1 MQVISYDDVY
11 ELIESKQK
19 ELCPVGR
26 YGRNAVCGTDRE
38 KYDAW
43 EEILDAIA
51 SMDKYE
57 LPPEEQLI
65 ADDVPT
71 NYKIK
76 ICSFDDAC
84 KLKPDMVY
92 KTVPMIFGITKYWDG
107 WGAWKDVNYFDVST
121 ATYSC
126 HDGYSIPVEFV
137 VDKTNN
143 IPDFYPADL

>member
-19 ELCPVGR
+19 ALCPVGR
-26 YGRNAVCGTDRE
+26 YGRNAVYGIDRE

-43 EEILDAIA
+43 EEILEDIA

-57 LPPEEQLI
+57 LPSEEELI
-65 ADDVPT
+65 ADDVTT

-84 KLKPDMVY
+84 KLMPDMVH
-92 KTVPMIFGITKYWDG
+92 KTRQMIYGITKYWDG
-107 WGAWKDVNYFDVST
+107 WGA
-121 ATYSC
+121 
-126 HDGYSIPVEFV
+126 
-137 VDKTNN
+137 
-143 IPDFYPADL
+143 

>member
-19 ELCPVGR
+19 ALCPVGR
-26 YGRNAVCGTDRE
+26 YGRNAVYGIDRE

-43 EEILDAIA
+43 EEILEDIA

-57 LPPEEQLI
+57 LPPDEELI
-65 ADDVPT
+65 ADDVT
-71 NYKIK
+71 TSHKIK

-84 KLKPDMVY
+84 KLRPDMVY
-92 KTVPMIFGITKYWDG
+92 KTRLMIYGITKYWDG
-107 WGAWKDVNYFDVST
+107 WGAWKDVDYFNIP
-121 ATYSC
+121 AAYYSC
-126 HDGYSIPVEFV
+126 HDGYSIPAEFV
-137 VDKTNN
+137 VDTTNN

>member
-11 ELIESKQK
+11 ELIESKQR

-26 YGRNAVCGTDRE
+26 YGRSYVYGTDRE

-43 EEILDAIA
+43 EEILNAIDNI
-51 SMDKYE
+51 DKYE
-57 LPPEEQLI
+57 LPPEEELI
-65 ADDVPT
+65 ANDVT
-71 NYKIK
+71 TSHKIK

-92 KTVPMIFGITKYWDG
+92 KTGLMIYGITKYWDG
-107 WGAWKDVNYFDVST
+107 WGTWKDVNYFNAPT
-121 ATYSC
+121 ATYGC
-126 HDGYSIPVEFV
+126 HDGYSIPAEFV
-137 VDKTNN
+137 VDTTNN